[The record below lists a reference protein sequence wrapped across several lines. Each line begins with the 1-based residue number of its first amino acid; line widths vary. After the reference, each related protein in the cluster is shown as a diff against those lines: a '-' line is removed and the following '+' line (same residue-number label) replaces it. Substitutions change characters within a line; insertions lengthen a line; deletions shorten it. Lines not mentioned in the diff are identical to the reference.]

1 VPDATVASAAPSAA
15 AAAGGASQVRS
26 PSRVSFDVPPGKIQL
41 RISVE
46 GSAAQVLDS
55 ETREI
60 SVPDMTA
67 AQALLGTPAVLRART
82 AREFQQLR
90 TDPDAVPTAGREFN
104 RIEHLLI
111 RVPTYGPGGTTPE
124 LRVHL
129 LNRTGAAMNELKAE
143 PSPKAGE
150 QQIDLALAALPPGE
164 YVVEIKT
171 GDKDGEASELL
182 GFRVTG

>member
-1 VPDATVASAAPSAA
+1 
-15 AAAGGASQVRS
+15 
-26 PSRVSFDVPPGKIQL
+26 
-41 RISVE
+41 
-46 GSAAQVLDS
+46 
-55 ETREI
+55 
-60 SVPDMTA
+60 
-67 AQALLGTPAVLRART
+67 
-82 AREFQQLR
+82 
-90 TDPDAVPTAGREFN
+90 
-104 RIEHLLI
+104 
-111 RVPTYGPGGTTPE
+111 
-124 LRVHL
+124 VHL